1 MIDKS
6 LANLSDSV
14 LGIVGAGG
22 FGREV
27 LESLQE
33 CRLQSTNGNDLNWK
47 SLCFVED
54 IPKRINVNGVQ
65 VKSTVDFLKL
75 SNPILFY
82 NICISDS
89 KIRERLTIVFDE
101 AGVIPVSI
109 IHKSAVVYSSTVI
122 GSGAVICNSS
132 IITSNTTIGKSFH
145 ANYFSYVAHD
155 CEIGEFVTL
164 GPRATINGNVAV
176 GDHAYIGAG
185 AIIRQ
190 GTELKKLTIGKNAV
204 VGMGAIVTR
213 DVPERAV
220 VVGNPAKVIRFLD
233 E

>member
-6 LANLSDSV
+6 LANLSDSI
-14 LGIVGAGG
+14 LGIVGTGG
-22 FGREV
+22 FGREI

-33 CRLQSTNGNDLNWK
+33 CRLQSTKGIDLNWE
-47 SLCFVED
+47 SLYFVED
-54 IPKRINVNGVQ
+54 IPKRINVNGVL
-65 VKSTVDFLKL
+65 VKSTVDFLELPKT
-75 SNPILFY
+75 SLFY
-82 NICISDS
+82 SICISDS
-89 KIRERLTIVFDE
+89 KIRERLTNVFDE

-122 GSGAVICNSS
+122 GSGAVICDSS
-132 IITSNTTIGKSFH
+132 IITSNTKIGKSFH

-190 GTELKKLTIGKNAV
+190 GTEQKKLFIGKNAV

-213 DVPERAV
+213 DVPDKAV
-220 VVGNPAKVIRFLD
+220 VVGNPAKIIRFLD
-233 E
+233 